1 MLTAFIV
8 CVLIV
13 SQIGFVYVMTSS
25 MMRIMKY
32 DHNDKAGLAFDVCLY
47 LSGYVLTIYNVTV
60 FQMVIS

>member
-8 CVLIV
+8 CVLVV

-25 MMRIMKY
+25 MMRIVNY

-47 LSGYVLTIYNVTV
+47 LSGCVFTVYNATV
-60 FQMVIS
+60 FQCVIS